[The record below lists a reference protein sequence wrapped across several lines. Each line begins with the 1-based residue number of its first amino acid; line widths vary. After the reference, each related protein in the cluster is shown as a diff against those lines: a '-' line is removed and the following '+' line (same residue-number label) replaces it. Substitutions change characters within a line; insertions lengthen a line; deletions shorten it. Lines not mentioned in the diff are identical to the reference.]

1 MVQLT
6 EQQAAL
12 EAELEAERRRVED
25 VRQRIET
32 AKAALTAQN
41 QEIARRVRDKERKE
55 QELEEGQL
63 AAKKLEHRVVKAEEE
78 AKGQSA
84 AIDFLSRK
92 KLFIGFVFQTRNG
105 AFRPCWRSTA
115 GSPRTAT
122 CSAWPTPTT
131 TSPPSTATS
140 WDGASP
146 SSRFVPKKGSIK
158 ILWLQSR

>member
-55 QELEEGQL
+55 MIE
-63 AAKKLEHRVVKAEEE
+63 R
-78 AKGQSA
+78 
-84 AIDFLSRK
+84 
-92 KLFIGFVFQTRNG
+92 
-105 AFRPCWRSTA
+105 
-115 GSPRTAT
+115 
-122 CSAWPTPTT
+122 
-131 TSPPSTATS
+131 
-140 WDGASP
+140 
-146 SSRFVPKKGSIK
+146 
-158 ILWLQSR
+158 